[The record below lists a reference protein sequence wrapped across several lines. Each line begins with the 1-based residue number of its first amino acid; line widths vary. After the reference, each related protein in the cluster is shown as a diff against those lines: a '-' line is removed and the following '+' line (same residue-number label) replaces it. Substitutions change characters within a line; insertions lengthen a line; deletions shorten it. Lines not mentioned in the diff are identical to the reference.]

1 MRKIVG
7 ASVIAAVLGTGCFM
21 TKSARSDPGTND
33 GEEGFGR
40 NPRSLPPPG
49 QPSLKPE

>member
-1 MRKIVG
+1 MI
-7 ASVIAAVLGTGCFM
+7 AVLLGSGCFL
-21 TKSARSDPGTND
+21 TKSARGGPGTNE

-49 QPSLKPE
+49 QPSYKPE